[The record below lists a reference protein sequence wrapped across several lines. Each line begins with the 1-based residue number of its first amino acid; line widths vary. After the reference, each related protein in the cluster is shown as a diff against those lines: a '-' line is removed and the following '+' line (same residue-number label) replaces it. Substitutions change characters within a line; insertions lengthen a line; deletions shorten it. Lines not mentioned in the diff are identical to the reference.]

1 MFLGVYSHIHNTYYL
16 SGELNI
22 MPPADIKK
30 TARDYFLEAQVTLGL
45 SPVEMGRI
53 IIGKKDG
60 YLHYKKWIIDGVGV
74 RNPSYAVVSHVTTLL
89 SWHEL
94 SPDTLKKHIAD
105 KLKLLSIE

>member
-1 MFLGVYSHIHNTYYL
+1 MS
-16 SGELNI
+16 
-22 MPPADIKK
+22 PAVNKK
-30 TARDYFLEAQVTLGL
+30 TSRDYFLEAQVTLGL

-74 RNPSYAVVSHVTTLL
+74 RNPSYAVSNAVATLL

-94 SPDTLKKHIAD
+94 SPETLKKHIAA
-105 KLKLLSIE
+105 KLKTFI